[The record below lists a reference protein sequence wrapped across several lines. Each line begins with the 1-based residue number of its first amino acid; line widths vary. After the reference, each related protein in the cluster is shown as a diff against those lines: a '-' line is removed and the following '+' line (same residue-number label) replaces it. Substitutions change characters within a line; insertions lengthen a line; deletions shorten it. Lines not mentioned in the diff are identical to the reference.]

1 MKIKQ
6 LEALRNQHNK
16 NMERKQVEQ
25 PSLTKAISLAIISGQ
40 ALKLRK
46 PQEIMESARKV
57 IAECAC
63 SYGRS
68 ERTLNFSEIFAFDSS
83 ELDAYK
89 KAAKAREAM
98 IKAYSKIADK
108 IMRRAELDETADA
121 TELSEQ
127 LAEAAHEA
135 GLLS

>member
-6 LEALRNQHNK
+6 LEALRNQHKHNL
-16 NMERKQVEQ
+16 ERKEIEE

-57 IAECAC
+57 IADCSC

-68 ERTLNFSEIFAFDSS
+68 ERTLNFSQIFDFSS
-83 ELDAYK
+83 TELEDYRRALK
-89 KAAKAREAM
+89 QREAM
-98 IKAYSKIADK
+98 IKAYNKTAEK
-108 IMRRAELDETADA
+108 VMRRAELDETADA

-135 GLLS
+135 GLIS